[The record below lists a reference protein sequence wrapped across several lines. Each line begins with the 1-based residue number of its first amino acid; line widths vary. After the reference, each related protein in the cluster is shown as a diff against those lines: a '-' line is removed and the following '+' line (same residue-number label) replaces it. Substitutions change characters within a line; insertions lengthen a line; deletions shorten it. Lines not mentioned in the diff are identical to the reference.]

1 MLISIRWSRSPQETP
16 THLTCPNLPFL
27 PRPSIGPDR
36 PYGAPL
42 TRSRRRLGRTL
53 PRRSSATKSP
63 RRGPAASAQ
72 RLVGHGVD
80 VAAPVGQY
88 RPLTIKHF
96 LPQR

>member
-42 TRSRRRLGRTL
+42 TRSRRRLGRTF
-53 PRRSSATKSP
+53 
-63 RRGPAASAQ
+63 RGARARPKAPGAGRQ
-72 RLVGHGVD
+72 RQPSGLSGMVSM
-80 VAAPVGQY
+80 
-88 RPLTIKHF
+88 
-96 LPQR
+96 